1 MNAKAMQI
9 KSEVIHSIFIQFQR
23 KKDNARQGERTR
35 KRLIFASI
43 ATTALIL
50 GALPTPAGAV
60 HQWFEDARNWT
71 GGVPFYGADPWHQT
85 LFADVSGGGKADA
98 IAIKED
104 GVWVR
109 YSDGCRFGPEQK
121 LTSTPFAGTVQTLF
135 ADVTGDK
142 KADGVAI
149 DRDSVTVRRSE
160 DNRRIKTDTFG
171 YSHDTPLQHYL
182 ADIDDDGKADLI
194 AYALWGVVIHLSKG
208 DGEFKPNWEWTLTP
222 PFHGDLSVHFADVT
236 GDGAADA
243 IAVNYSSIIVHTS
256 FGDSDTTLSPFTITG
271 HNWTPDGPL
280 YGDRWE
286 FFVDV
291 TGDGAADL
299 VLDNWAGLA
308 VRHALPI
315 PGPGRFAGL
324 TNGQLIIAGD
334 MPRLPGGYWTEKEFF
349 GNNGGTGFADFDGD
363 GDSEPV
369 AINHDGLWVRRNTFK
384 EPISSCR

>member
-9 KSEVIHSIFIQFQR
+9 KSGVIRSIFIQFQR

-35 KRLIFASI
+35 KRLFFASI
-43 ATTALIL
+43 TASAALIL
-50 GALPTPAGAV
+50 AVLPTPASAI
-60 HQWFEDARNWT
+60 HQWFEEPKNWT

-98 IAIKED
+98 IAIRDD
-104 GVWVR
+104 GVSVR
-109 YSDGCRFGPEQK
+109 YSDGCKFGPEQR
-121 LTSTPFAGTVQTLF
+121 LTSTPFAGIVQTLF

-149 DRDSVTVRRSE
+149 DMWSVTVRRSE

-171 YSHDTPLQHYL
+171 YSHDSPLQHFL
-182 ADIDDDGKADLI
+182 ADVDGDGKADLI

-208 DGEFKPNWEWTLTP
+208 EGGFDPNWNWTLTP

-243 IAVNYSSIIVHTS
+243 IAVNFSGIVVHPSYGDGDRTS
-256 FGDSDTTLSPFTITG
+256 PPFTITG

-280 YGDRWE
+280 YGNRWE

-291 TGDGAADL
+291 TGDRKAD
-299 VLDNWAGLA
+299 VVVDNWDGLA
-308 VRHALPI
+308 VRHSL
-315 PGPGRFAGL
+315 GDRFASL
-324 TNGQLIIAGD
+324 NANGQLIINND
-334 MPRLPGGYWTEKEFF
+334 FPRRIGGYWTEAEFV
-349 GNNGGTGFADFDGD
+349 GNNGGTGFDDFDGD
-363 GDSEPV
+363 GVSEPV
-369 AINHDGLWVRRNTFK
+369 AINHGGLWVRRNTFR
-384 EPISSCR
+384 EPSTCR

>member
-9 KSEVIHSIFIQFQR
+9 KSEAIRSILIQFQR
-23 KKDNARQGERTR
+23 KKDNARQAERTR
-35 KRLIFASI
+35 KRLFFASI
-43 ATTALIL
+43 AATALIL

-149 DRDSVTVRRSE
+149 DTNSVTVRRSE

-171 YSHDTPLQHYL
+171 YSHDTPLQHFL
-182 ADIDDDGKADLI
+182 ADIDSDGKADLI
-194 AYALWGVVIHLSKG
+194 AYALWGVVIQKSKG
-208 DGEFKPNWEWTLTP
+208 DGTFEANEEWTPTP
-222 PFHGDLSVHFADVT
+222 LFHGDQSVHFADVT
-236 GDGAADA
+236 GDKRADA
-243 IAVNYSSIIVHTS
+243 IAVNYSGIVVYRAQKAGGLFPGT
-256 FGDSDTTLSPFTITG
+256 FKPYAE
-271 HNWTPDGPL
+271 NWTPDGPL
-280 YGDRWE
+280 YGNRWE

-291 TGDGAADL
+291 TGDGRADV
-299 VLDNWAGLA
+299 VLDNWDGLA
-308 VRHALPI
+308 VRHSL
-315 PGPGRFAGL
+315 GDRFASL
-324 TNGQLIIAGD
+324 NANGQLIINND
-334 MPRLPGGYWTEKEFF
+334 FPRRNGGYWTEAEFF
-349 GNNGGTGFADFDGD
+349 GDSGGTGFADFDGD

-384 EPISSCR
+384 EPNSSCR